1 MTVLINAIAR
11 NKLYFIDKLLRA
23 GADINL
29 KSNIPSVR
37 KSMEEMS
44 EKAKIIL

>member
-11 NKLYFIDKLLRA
+11 NKLYFIDKLLGA
-23 GADINL
+23 GANINL
-29 KSNIPSVR
+29 KLNIPSVK

-44 EKAKIIL
+44 D